1 VSIVVGLVS
10 AALYL
15 HSQVDIAFQIPGT
28 SFEKVTDRRKSD
40 LDCAQIN
47 RPGARAAG
55 KGRDCSVQMHFPV
68 VM

>member
-1 VSIVVGLVS
+1 MSIVVGLVS

-47 RPGARAAG
+47 QFVSDPLKASAG
-55 KGRDCSVQMHFPV
+55 PDRMQQ
-68 VM
+68 